1 MFCERIGKP
10 GMSKHL
16 DDLAKSHGIQ
26 IRYTSQT
33 GDIVDISDE
42 AKRALLKVLRVDPDD
57 TRLGSFKDT
66 DPEDP
71 LTCALPPQIMGK
83 RLWGVTCQ
91 LYALRSSRNLGIGDF
106 EDLARLSELVAGMGA
121 DFLGVNPLHALFLS
135 DPERTSPY
143 SPSTRRYLNPL
154 YIAVDRIEGG
164 DEAQQKLRETHP
176 ALFEKLDEELVDY
189 AAVSG
194 VKVKLLRKL
203 FEAVAP
209 SLPAE
214 FEDFCEEGGDSLRS
228 FALFEAISQH
238 EVASGGGAG
247 WNRWPGDMQ
256 RRDSDAVKRFEEE
269 HEQDVQFHLWLQFIA
284 ETQLARAQA
293 RARQAGMQVGLY
305 LDFAVGVAPD
315 GAETWADSDLAVRDA
330 RVGSPPDMLNSEGQ
344 DWGLA
349 PLAPQVLASR
359 EFKPLADA
367 YIALMKN
374 AGAVRIDHAMGLA
387 RLWWVPASGKPNQ
400 GGFIRYPFGA
410 MLDTVAKASQQ
421 TNTVVIGEDL
431 GTVPEGFREAT
442 EKAGIFSYRVLYFEK
457 DEDGAFIPP
466 EGYPELALA
475 TISTH
480 DLATLAGW
488 WKAADIRL
496 RAETGRQSEED
507 TKAALRERTQDRM
520 ALLQALHQAGLLGE
534 PYVAVLSGEQ
544 ELPQELDEE
553 LLRAI
558 HRYGAR
564 SSSTLF
570 AVQLDDML
578 LSQKQANLPGTT
590 SEYPNWR
597 IRTACP
603 LEELGANHA
612 FSSLAEVLREERP
625 RV

>member
-1 MFCERIGKP
+1 MCCWWIGKR

-26 IRYTSQT
+26 IQYTSQVGET
-33 GDIVDISDE
+33 VDISDE

-57 TRLGSFKDT
+57 DQLGSFKDK
-66 DPEDP
+66 DPDAP
-71 LTCALPPQIMGK
+71 LSCALPPQVLGK

-106 EDLARLSELVAGMGA
+106 EDLARLAELAGGVGA

-164 DEAQQKLRETHP
+164 DEAQQRLRETHP
-176 ALFEKLDEELVDY
+176 ELFEMLGGELVDY
-189 AAVSG
+189 AASNV
-194 VKVKLLRKL
+194 VKVKLLRQL
-203 FEAVAP
+203 FEAPAP
-209 SLPAE
+209 SLSGD
-214 FEDFCEEGGDSLRS
+214 FEKFCQEGGDGLRS

-256 RRDSDAVKRFEEE
+256 RRDSDAVKRFEDE
-269 HEQDVQFHLWLQFIA
+269 HEEDVRFHLWLQFMA
-284 ETQLARAQA
+284 ETQLAQAQA
-293 RARQAGMQVGLY
+293 RAKQAGMQVGLY

-315 GAETWADSDLAVRDA
+315 GAETWADPELAVRDA
-330 RVGSPPDMLNSEGQ
+330 RVGSPPDLFNSEGQ

-359 EFKPLADA
+359 DFKPLADA
-367 YIALMKN
+367 YVALMKN

-387 RLWWVPASGKPNQ
+387 RLWWVPASGKPKQ

-431 GTVPEGFREAT
+431 GTVPKGFREVT
-442 EKAGIFSYRVLYFEK
+442 KKAGIFSYRVLYFEK

-466 EGYPELALA
+466 EAYPELALA

-488 WKAADIRL
+488 WKAADIHL
-496 RAETGRQSEED
+496 RAQTGRQSEKD
-507 TKAALRERTQDRM
+507 TKAALEERTQDRM
-520 ALLQALHQAGLLGE
+520 ALLQALGQAGLLDE
-534 PYVAVLSGEQ
+534 QHAAVVSGGQ
-544 ELPQELDEE
+544 ELPQELGEE
-553 LLRAI
+553 LFRAI
-558 HRYGAR
+558 HRYAAR
-564 SSSTLF
+564 SSSALF

-578 LSQKQANLPGTT
+578 MSQRQANLPGTT
-590 SEYPNWR
+590 TEYPNWR
-597 IRTACP
+597 IRIGCS
-603 LEELGANHA
+603 LEELGANPA
-612 FSSLAEVLREERP
+612 FISLAEVLREERP
-625 RV
+625 RA